1 MTTTYKVYRDGNE
14 IANGLTE
21 KSFTDSELTPNTT
34 YEYQVSAVN
43 VNGESELSAPITVT
57 TDYSDPTAVDVSP
70 KTNNLAVGGTRSL
83 TATVSP
89 DTANPSVNWSSSDE
103 AVATVSS
110 TGEVTA
116 VSTGTAT
123 ITATSTDDNTVKGT
137 ATVNVTQP
145 VTGVSVDPAT
155 AELEVGATQQL
166 TETVSPSNATNK
178 GVTWSSSDEAIA
190 TVDSTGLVTA
200 VAEGN
205 ATITVTTDDGGKTA
219 TSEITVIA
227 ASGA

>member
-1 MTTTYKVYRDGNE
+1 MATTYKVYRDGNE
-14 IANGLTE
+14 IANELTE

-43 VNGESELSAPITVT
+43 ANGESELSAPITVT

-70 KTNNLAVGGTRSL
+70 KTNNLVVSGTRSL

-103 AVATVSS
+103 AIATVSS

-145 VTGVSVDPAT
+145 VTGVSVDPST

-200 VAEGN
+200 VAEGS